1 MSDLE
6 AAARALREAK
16 RVVVFTGA
24 GISAESGIDT
34 FRSDGGLWQRYPPEE
49 FATPMG
55 LVKLY
60 ATDPARLARFLQ
72 EILAPIARAAP
83 NPGHLALA
91 ELERAVL
98 ARGGELSVI
107 TQNVDRLHQ
116 AAGSARVHEIHGSL
130 FDVVDTEGR
139 PLRRLERD
147 ELVRIADALERAQRG
162 LFKRTRIARAA
173 LPLLGLPHV
182 SEPTQPTHR
191 PSVVLF
197 GEALCEPAW
206 ERAQEAVRR
215 ADALLVVGTSGLVY
229 PAASIPEEAAEAG
242 ARVIEVGLER
252 TQEGLWLPGR
262 AGEVLP
268 GLVERV
274 AALS

>member
-1 MSDLE
+1 MSDLD
-6 AAARALREAK
+6 AAAAALREAR
-16 RVVVFTGA
+16 RVVVFSGA
-24 GISAESGIDT
+24 GVSAESGIDT
-34 FRSDGGLWQRYPPEE
+34 FRAEGGLWQRFPPEE

-60 ATDPARLARFLQ
+60 ATEPARLAAFLA

-83 NPGHLALA
+83 NPAHRALSL
-91 ELERAVL
+91 LEERVL

-116 AAGSARVHEIHGSL
+116 EAGSRRVHEIHGSL
-130 FDVVDTEGR
+130 FDIVDAEGR
-139 PLRRLERD
+139 PLRRLERAD
-147 ELVRIADALERAQRG
+147 LQRIAAELERAQRG

-173 LPLLGLPHV
+173 LPLLGLPRAATPLLP
-182 SEPTQPTHR
+182 SHR

-197 GEALCEPAW
+197 GEDLAEPAW
-206 ERAQEAVRR
+206 QRAQEAARG
-215 ADALLVVGTSGLVY
+215 ADAMLVIGTSGLVY
-229 PAASIPEEAAEAG
+229 PAATLPEVAAESG

-252 TQEGLWLPGR
+252 TQGGLWLAGK

-268 GLVERV
+268 RLVERLE
-274 AALS
+274 AAP